1 MERHYSKFHAF
12 ICEVERCNCVFP
24 EARLLDLVSV
34 SPQAIV
40 KRTHQRCVS
49 AFHRMP
55 RSSGSTAK
63 REGREDRKKPCLI
76 RVHALILS
84 ALQFACH
91 LQTCN
96 RMFAAPKSRRLHLI
110 SAHGFPSQY
119 FFAVTNKGVGG
130 LLKKWGEGASMIRG
144 DWKARDPE
152 VDNGMSVDRDD
163 EEQDESSSDEDDEA
177 MDDAETVQGS
187 KSDDEDELI
196 GALGSAM
203 GSLSLVPPSIRFG
216 RGSNRAV
223 TTGTRASLTKSPQEG
238 GGVQLKAADKAEKKV
253 EQARVDNSA
262 ARGDAGTA
270 KTQEGAAVGQ
280 HLEEDMND
288 DNMETENAN
297 DEGEAGTSV
306 GQAISAGRG
315 GAHGGRPFMRGRGS
329 LRGTGRGMA
338 MRGGHRGAAPG
349 HTERGGH
356 ANMRGGAMGMPSR
369 GKPAAGFN
377 PVGGQGPAPGMV
389 PMSVI
394 MRARGRGVALARAR
408 ARAAAAFN
416 NRGRGTS

>member
-24 EARLLDLVSV
+24 EARLLDLHFTECHD
-34 SPQAIV
+34 PLA
-40 KRTHQRCVS
+40 
-49 AFHRMP
+49 AL
-55 RSSGSTAK
+55 
-63 REGREDRKKPCLI
+63 RKERGEKI
-76 RVHALILS
+76 
-84 ALQFACH
+84 FACH

-238 GGVQLKAADKAEKKV
+238 EGVQLKAADKAEKKV